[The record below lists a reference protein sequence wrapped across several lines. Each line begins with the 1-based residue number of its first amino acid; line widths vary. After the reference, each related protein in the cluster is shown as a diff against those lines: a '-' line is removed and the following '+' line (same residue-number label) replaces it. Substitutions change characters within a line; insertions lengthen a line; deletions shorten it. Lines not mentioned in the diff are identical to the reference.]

1 MTRVVTRTRCTKHTR
16 RFRLPSAAGAE
27 GLEPPA
33 YGFGEGRPRMQLRT
47 EAGFPPRFHPL
58 RCCDVRGGRYQGR
71 YQIRAKSR
79 AEGYR
84 PTMVDVVKARAEG
97 WSDDDIVRALRELEG
112 LTENEARRRLDN
124 PEAVVDD
131 VTGVAGPAHGIAVE
145 HP

>member
-1 MTRVVTRTRCTKHTR
+1 
-16 RFRLPSAAGAE
+16 
-27 GLEPPA
+27 
-33 YGFGEGRPRMQLRT
+33 
-47 EAGFPPRFHPL
+47 
-58 RCCDVRGGRYQGR
+58 
-71 YQIRAKSR
+71 
-79 AEGYR
+79 
-84 PTMVDVVKARAEG
+84 MVDVVKARAEG